1 MATKQQRSFDIAEYA
16 DKVRAAL
23 KRLEQ
28 DQKPGQQSGTGTK
41 TEVLQEAKADIV
53 EMLKKNFT
61 AKQIADAIKNDV
73 FGILP
78 KTITELAGSK
88 APNKTATRRATAK
101 ATSAATGTATSAV
114 TGTATNTE
122 QNKQQ
127 SKQPAA
133 VAGAPAAGSKATFE
147 VKPDRKD
154 L

>member
-88 APNKTATRRATAK
+88 APNKTATRRAASK
-101 ATSAATGTATSAV
+101 ATSAATGTVTSA
-114 TGTATNTE
+114 ATNTE

>member
-101 ATSAATGTATSAV
+101 ATSAATGAATSA
-114 TGTATNTE
+114 ATNTE

>member
-101 ATSAATGTATSAV
+101 ATSAV
-114 TGTATNTE
+114 TGTVTR
-122 QNKQQ
+122 
-127 SKQPAA
+127 
-133 VAGAPAAGSKATFE
+133 KATETKNTDATESTLNIE
-147 VKPDRKD
+147 VNADKKNKTAAARNKPNNFVDI
-154 L
+154 